1 MFNYD
6 PSKRGDF
13 KNCQSIIL
21 LSALEH
27 FAQTLP
33 NRGGWIEIQQSK
45 LVEMFGLSS
54 TEFRGA
60 QKELLE
66 KGMIERNKFGKF
78 PFLRVAN
85 SASISEEQHQISRE
99 GTLDINN
106 IYNTKEDL
114 NSKIFLE
121 DINNNNTNIMSL
133 LPQNEAE
140 PPKSFLSAQQKH
152 LTLIGSERLEEF
164 SEWWGRWRQAHQKL
178 PEKND
183 CRKRSLAGLRNS
195 SRAKAEKA
203 YLKLRE
209 KFERSEIFLATRY
222 YLINKRNSL
231 QQTAHA
237 ERFLS
242 EQLISQFLYQVREE
256 TEEAAASEH
265 ATIEA
270 LNLNVGVYGT

>member
-1 MFNYD
+1 MFNYN

-13 KNCQSIIL
+13 KNCESIIL

-45 LVEMFGLSS
+45 LIEMFGLSA
-54 TEFRGA
+54 TEFRVA
-60 QKELLE
+60 QKELFE
-66 KGMIERNKFGKF
+66 KGLIERNKFGKF
-78 PFLRVAN
+78 PFLRIAN
-85 SASISEEQHQISRE
+85 SASISVNEPQISRE

-106 IYNTKEDL
+106 NINTKENL
-114 NSKIFLE
+114 N
-121 DINNNNTNIMSL
+121 INNNNTNIMSL

-140 PPKSFLSAQQKH
+140 PPKSFLTAQQKH
-152 LTLIGSERLEEF
+152 LTVVGSERFEEF
-164 SEWWGRWRQAHQKL
+164 AEWWKRWRQAHQKL
-178 PEKND
+178 PEKNN

-195 SRAKAEKA
+195 SRAKAEKS

-222 YLINKRNSL
+222 YLLNKRNSL

-237 ERFLS
+237 ERFLT
-242 EQLISQFLYQVREE
+242 EELISQFLYQVREE
-256 TEEAAASEH
+256 TEEAASSEQ

>member
-6 PSKRGDF
+6 PSKRRDF
-13 KNCQSIIL
+13 KYCQSIIL
-21 LSALEH
+21 LNALEH
-27 FAQTLP
+27 FAKTLP

-45 LVEMFGLSS
+45 LVEMFGLSA

-66 KGMIERNKFGKF
+66 KGLIERNKFGKF

-133 LPQNEAE
+133 LPQNEPE

-152 LTLIGSERLEEF
+152 LTLVRSEHLEEF
-164 SEWWGRWRQAHQKL
+164 VEWWNRWRQAHQKL
-178 PEKND
+178 PEKNE

-209 KFERSEIFLATRY
+209 RFERSEIFLATRY

-256 TEEAAASEH
+256 TEEAAASEQ